1 MMVENHDDFRHIQKG
16 FTLTEGRA
24 VRIHNHKNGLR
35 IDNGLCLLVG
45 DKHILVEIPAVAE
58 HVDPGPDRTVDVTQH
73 DVSLL
78 IQHFCR
84 PVNTDGGTETVDVG
98 DLVAHDHDFLAVF
111 DKFPERLSF
120 HTGLHA
126 GIFLHLLGFSA
137 VVGDLVVLFYYRLIA
152 AAAKS
157 QLNGDSRKFIVLLVT
172 AAVDS
177 DTDT

>member
-1 MMVENHDDFRHIQKG
+1 MSF
-16 FTLTEGRA
+16 
-24 VRIHNHKNGLR
+24 
-35 IDNGLCLLVG
+35 
-45 DKHILVEIPAVAE
+45 
-58 HVDPGPDRTVDVTQH
+58 
-73 DVSLL
+73 L

-172 AAVDS
+172 AAVDA